1 LKENIFLSHI
11 KAAQE
16 GDQAAFTFLLNHYWS
31 EVFNFI
37 LKRSNNETDAEDI
50 TIETFSKA
58 FSSIHKYNPD
68 FAFNTWLIS
77 IAKNVHIDMTRK
89 RKNFSF
95 LEFNNEDSES
105 YQNIA
110 DESPNVEDEL
120 IKEQNLL
127 IFKNYIKLLKPHY
140 QEVIEL
146 RFFQE
151 MSYNEISE
159 ALNEPLNNVKVKIMR
174 ARKLLA
180 EVILK
185 QIDRNFTL

>member
-1 LKENIFLSHI
+1 
-11 KAAQE
+11 
-16 GDQAAFTFLLNHYWS
+16 
-31 EVFNFI
+31 
-37 LKRSNNETDAEDI
+37 
-50 TIETFSKA
+50 
-58 FSSIHKYNPD
+58 
-68 FAFNTWLIS
+68 
-77 IAKNVHIDMTRK
+77 MTRK

>member
-1 LKENIFLSHI
+1 MKENTLISYI

-16 GDQAAFTFLLNHYWS
+16 GDQTAFTFLLNHYWG
-31 EVFNFI
+31 EVYNFI
-37 LKRSNNETDAEDI
+37 LRRSNNETDAEDI

-58 FSSIHKYNPD
+58 FSSINKYNPD

-95 LEFNNEDSES
+95 LEFNNEDNDS
-105 YQNIA
+105 YRNIV
-110 DESPNVEDEL
+110 DESLNVEDEI